1 MEIRKLDFSY
11 GEADFIKN
19 LSGKIEPGKITTIL
33 GPNGCGKSTLLNLLV
48 SQLKPKCGSI
58 LLDGKEMSTIP
69 RKEIAKKIA
78 MVHQQNSAPSDLT
91 VERLVRF
98 GRMPHQSM
106 FSAEDE
112 QGEEVVSWAL
122 KVTNLEHMAKKRVGA
137 LSGGERQRAWIAMAL
152 AQKTD
157 ILFLDEPTTYLDIY
171 YQLEILSLVRK
182 LNREYHMTIVMV
194 LHDINQAMQFSDNL
208 IVMSKGNICYA
219 GPVAGGITEKRLK
232 EVYGIRAVI
241 RWSEQNQCPYMIPI
255 PDFESDDKEKIEDYV
270 TAGKYRKLCGA

>member
-1 MEIRKLDFSY
+1 MEIKDINFSY
-11 GEADFIKN
+11 GAADFIRN
-19 LSGKIEPGKITTIL
+19 LSGTVEVGKITTIL

-48 SQLKPKCGSI
+48 NQLKPKSGNI
-58 LLDGKEMSTIP
+58 ILDGKEMSRIS

-78 MVHQQNSAPSDLT
+78 MVHQQNAAPADLT

-98 GRMPHQSM
+98 GRMPHQSV
-106 FSAEDE
+106 FSTEDE
-112 QGEEVVSWAL
+112 QGDEIITWAL
-122 KVTNLEHMAKKRVGA
+122 RVTNLEHMATKRVGA

-152 AQKTD
+152 AQKTE

-182 LNREYHMTIVMV
+182 LNREYNMTIVMV

-208 IVMSKGNICYA
+208 IVMSKGGICYSGA
-219 GPVAGGITEKRLK
+219 VKGGITEKRLK

-241 RWSEQNQCPYMIPI
+241 QWSEQNQCPYMIPI
-255 PDFESDDKEKIEDYV
+255 PEVESDIVTNVESYV
-270 TAGKYRKLCGA
+270 TAGYRNLCGA